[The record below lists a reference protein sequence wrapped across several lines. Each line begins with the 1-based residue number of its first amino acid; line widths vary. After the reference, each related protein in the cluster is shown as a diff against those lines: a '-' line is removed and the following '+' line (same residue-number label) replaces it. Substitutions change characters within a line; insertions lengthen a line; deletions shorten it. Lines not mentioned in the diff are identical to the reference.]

1 VRRGTAG
8 FSLIE
13 ALIVL
18 VVAGFALMLVFS
30 IGGQAARTGF
40 ALGRRA
46 LTVADG
52 EVSQDELRA
61 LVGALV
67 VPPAGVDPAK
77 LKLDPFVGDAHGF
90 AADAILTRPG
100 LCGPAGPAGQL
111 RIAIDPQ
118 PDGDLVTC
126 QARGQTPI
134 VVADLRPRR
143 ARFAYSADGA
153 TWADAWSPPPTAPHA
168 PAAALSVF
176 IRLYSD
182 DGRVE
187 WVDRATSG
195 PPWLYSQT
203 QDTRTQGA
211 QLPDGQTPGSL
222 IPGSPI
228 PGSPI
233 PGSPVPGARPSE
245 VTP

>member
-1 VRRGTAG
+1 
-8 FSLIE
+8 
-13 ALIVL
+13 
-18 VVAGFALMLVFS
+18 MLVFS

-67 VPPAGVDPAK
+67 VPPAGIDPAK

-90 AADAILTRPG
+90 TADAILSRPG
-100 LCGPAGPAGQL
+100 LCGPAGPAGRL
-111 RIAIDPQ
+111 RIAIDSQ
-118 PDGDLVTC
+118 AGGDLVTC
-126 QARGQTPI
+126 QTRGAAPI

-143 ARFAYSADGA
+143 ARFAYSADGGS
-153 TWADAWSPPPTAPHA
+153 WSDAWSPPVVDPHRP
-168 PAAALSVF
+168 PAAQSVF

-195 PPWLYSQT
+195 PPWLYVQT
-203 QDTRTQGA
+203 QA
-211 QLPDGQTPGSL
+211 AQTPAPMPETRAQGL
-222 IPGSPI
+222 
-228 PGSPI
+228 
-233 PGSPVPGARPSE
+233 
-245 VTP
+245 TP

>member
-1 VRRGTAG
+1 MPSSSSAGRRPAAG

-18 VVAGFALMLVFS
+18 VVAGLALMLVFS

-61 LVGALV
+61 LVGALAL
-67 VPPAGVDPAK
+67 PPAGVDPAK
-77 LKLDPFVGDAHGF
+77 LKLDPFVGDARGF
-90 AADAILTRPG
+90 SADAVLSRPG
-100 LCGPAGPAGQL
+100 LCGPAGPAGRL

-118 PDGDLVTC
+118 AGGDLVTC
-126 QARGQTPI
+126 QARWGTPI

-143 ARFAYSADGA
+143 ARFAYSADGSA
-153 TWADAWSPPPTAPHA
+153 WSDAWSPPPPDPHA
-168 PAAALSVF
+168 QPAAQSVF
-176 IRLYSD
+176 IRIYSD
-182 DGRVE
+182 DGRIE

-195 PPWLYSQT
+195 PPWLYAPT
-203 QDTRTQGA
+203 QAAQAQAALIMPARGA
-211 QLPDGQTPGSL
+211 TP
-222 IPGSPI
+222 
-228 PGSPI
+228 
-233 PGSPVPGARPSE
+233 
-245 VTP
+245 